1 MGKKMKEKIRH
12 LTWCKGEW
20 TQKSTSLNKRIHTWF
35 ERLHRI
41 FFPIIL
47 QHTPRFF
54 VFFFVLLSFSLVFLC
69 VIWFVIVLVH
79 IGLDAITMTIWQKA
93 FFYSITHILI
103 HKWNIACRRWWVDK
117 NIFLFIAFKIEL
129 IEYFKCARTWESEW
143 HPQAI
148 KWYFFLLILLC
159 ITMAKSH
166 SGLFK

>member
-47 QHTPRFF
+47 QHTPRFL
-54 VFFFVLLSFSLVFLC
+54 VFFSFCFPSVCFFMCYLIRDCSCAHWLRC
-69 VIWFVIVLVH
+69 NH
-79 IGLDAITMTIWQKA
+79 NDNMTKGL
-93 FFYSITHILI
+93 FYSITHILI

-129 IEYFKCARTWESEW
+129 IEYFKWARTWESEW

>member
-1 MGKKMKEKIRH
+1 MKEKIRH

-93 FFYSITHILI
+93 LFYSITHILI

-117 NIFLFIAFKIEL
+117 NILLLRSNSSSISSGLGREKVNDIHRL
-129 IEYFKCARTWESEW
+129 LSGI
-143 HPQAI
+143 
-148 KWYFFLLILLC
+148 FFLILLC